1 MNDKLLEL
9 NELLD
14 SALDQIEFK
23 DGFWEKQKAVLRA
36 STDQSISGRKK
47 GGNSIIGIRNPDMVK
62 ENLKGT
68 LKGMGKGGAAGIGIG
83 SLAGL
88 ALAKRGGSRKKLG
101 AILGA
106 AVGGSAGSIAGS
118 HVGGYKADQKY
129 LAKKGVKISRGG
141 FKTELTPAARKK
153 YITDYNRRNAKN
165 KVREKKRMRSVLDD
179 LRADYDRRNAKKR

>member
-1 MNDKLLEL
+1 MKDYVKIETERKMNDKLFEL

-23 DGFWEKQKAVLRA
+23 DGFWDKQKAVMRA

-47 GGNSIIGIRNPDMVK
+47 GGNSIMGIRNTDMHRD
-62 ENLKGT
+62 NLKGSF
-68 LKGMGKGGAAGIGIG
+68 KGMGKGLISGAGVGG
-83 SLAGL
+83 LAGL
-88 ALAKRGGSRKKLG
+88 ALAKRGAGKYGSRKKLG

-106 AVGGSAGSIAGS
+106 ISGASVGGTVGT
-118 HVGGYKADQKY
+118 HVGGYKSDQKY

-153 YITDYNRRNAKN
+153 YITDYNRRNAK
-165 KVREKKRMRSVLDD
+165 KR
-179 LRADYDRRNAKKR
+179 